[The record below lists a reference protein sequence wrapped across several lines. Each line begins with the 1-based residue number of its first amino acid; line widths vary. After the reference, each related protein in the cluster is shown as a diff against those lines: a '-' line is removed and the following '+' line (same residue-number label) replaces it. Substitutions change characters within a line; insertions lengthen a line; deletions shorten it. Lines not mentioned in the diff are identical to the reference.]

1 MAFLF
6 FHQPSYKSES
16 EVVTEDTAIVCPRC
30 ITECREMSI
39 IQYFECSRS
48 TLSIGMGYGG
58 GRALDSVFMKNT
70 PSQDAIDAAAAS
82 FENNDGLS
90 PPPPPVNPHSCVAWY
105 PTKFDLKAFTTT
117 ATNNKNVEDEKSTAV
132 MAVFAGDDILLGAT
146 REDAA
151 LLNDV
156 LGKNDAVK
164 DHLVKVRYF

>member
-1 MAFLF
+1 
-6 FHQPSYKSES
+6 
-16 EVVTEDTAIVCPRC
+16 
-30 ITECREMSI
+30 
-39 IQYFECSRS
+39 
-48 TLSIGMGYGG
+48 MGYGG

-82 FENNDGLS
+82 SENNDGLS

-164 DHLVKVRYF
+164 DHLVKIFPGQVHGFAHLGISNDNNDDNNNMD